1 MGDEKT
7 AQNIE
12 SIEAIMPA
20 PVRRDLHFFLEMESI
35 PTITA
40 QQKGE
45 RVLGGKIIHYDK
57 KPVKAAKELFCNLL
71 APHKP
76 GWTYEQGTPLRL
88 FLVFRYPRRG
98 LVREPVLRP
107 KTTKPDADNIAKI
120 FIDCMTRLG
129 FWDDDCQIADYHV
142 VKIEVNS
149 RSRDYEGEQTGI
161 DVFMGEI

>member
-7 AQNIE
+7 TQNIE
-12 SIEAIMPA
+12 NIEDIMPA
-20 PVRRDLHFFLEMESI
+20 PVRRDLHFFLEMDSI

-57 KPVKAAKELFCNLL
+57 KPVKEAKELFCKALS
-71 APHKP
+71 PYKP
-76 GWTYEQGTPLRL
+76 AWKYETGTAIRL

-98 LVREPVLRP
+98 LVRESALRP
-107 KTTKPDADNIAKI
+107 KTTKPDADNVAKI
-120 FIDCMTRLG
+120 FIDCMTKLG

-142 VKIEVNS
+142 VKIEVNVK
-149 RSRDYEGEQTGI
+149 SRDYEGEQTGI
-161 DVFMGEI
+161 EVFVGEI